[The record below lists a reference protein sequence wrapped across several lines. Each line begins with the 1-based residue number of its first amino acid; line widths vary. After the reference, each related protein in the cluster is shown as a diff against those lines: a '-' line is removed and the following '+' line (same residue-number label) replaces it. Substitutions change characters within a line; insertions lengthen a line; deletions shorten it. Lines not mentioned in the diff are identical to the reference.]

1 MDSTRVGTSMLLP
14 PHTQEIALDDGIVW
28 HPLCGV
34 HKLPDSGA
42 AKVGG
47 GNPVKPRG
55 DFLPCWWS
63 GYPES

>member
-1 MDSTRVGTSMLLP
+1 MLLP
-14 PHTQEIALDDGIVW
+14 PYTQEIALDDGIVW